1 MLYLRNQTKSF
12 TITSPTK
19 FLELDLGI
27 SNVVEILD
35 VRDSSNAK
43 YYEVDYLAQDR
54 ILKEIHYNEITDEN
68 DSRYRS
74 NAYDQQL
81 SASGQYSVDV
91 SSTIYLRVYKDK

>member
-1 MLYLRNQTKSF
+1 M
-12 TITSPTK
+12 
-19 FLELDLGI
+19 DLGI

-74 NAYDQQL
+74 NVYDQQL
-81 SASGQYSVDV
+81 SGD
-91 SSTIYLRVYKDK
+91 STRLMYPYHIP